1 METEVNGQANV
12 ESISTTSGQ
21 ENTQSQGEGTS
32 STTGAG
38 VQEASAT
45 GAGNDGAVSQG
56 TGTAE
61 AKQQAAPSFAPN
73 FKFKVKDKE
82 LEFDDFV
89 KPIVKTKDVEQKI
102 KDLYEKAHGLEEVKT
117 ARETFKTQAEEWK
130 GKFTT
135 VEQSLQTLGGY
146 VKKGDFGTF
155 FQALNIPKEKII
167 QYAIEELKYQELPA
181 DQKAAIDAQR
191 EQQHALEQT
200 GTQNQQLQQQ
210 MAQLVQQQATFE
222 LNQEFAKPDVASTI
236 AAYDT
241 RLGKAGAFKAEVIR
255 RGQYYEAV
263 HKISPPA
270 SQLVQEVLNLIGV
283 QAQAQQGTQASSN
296 ETPSQVVHNQQQKP
310 VISSFQG
317 GGAKS
322 PTRKVPS
329 SIDDLRKMRENLT
342 T

>member
-1 METEVNGQANV
+1 MELENGSTDVGSVPTEGQQEV
-12 ESISTTSGQ
+12 TQTT
-21 ENTQSQGEGTS
+21 GEGTQQA
-32 STTGAG
+32 TGAG
-38 VQEASAT
+38 VSEAKAT
-45 GAGNDGAVSQG
+45 GAGNDGTVPKG
-56 TGTAE
+56 TGEAE
-61 AKQQAAPSFAPN
+61 AKQQAAPAYAPN

-89 KPIVKTKDVEQKI
+89 KPIIKTKDVEQKL
-102 KDLYEKAHGLEEVKT
+102 KDLYEKAHGLEEVKA

-146 VKKGDFGTF
+146 VKKGDFRTF

-167 QYAIEELKYQELPA
+167 QYAIEELKYQELPPE
-181 DQKAAIDAQR
+181 QKAAIDAQR
-191 EQQHALEQT
+191 EREIALEQT
-200 GTQNQQLQQQ
+200 GSQNQQLQQQ

-222 LNQEFAKPDVASTI
+222 LTQELAKPDVASAMT
-236 AAYDT
+236 AYDT
-241 RLGKAGAFKAEVIR
+241 RLGQAGAFKAEVIR

-270 SQLVQEVLNLIGV
+270 SQLVQEILNLIGV
-283 QAQAQQGTQASSN
+283 QAQAQQGTQASST

-310 VISSFQG
+310 VISSFAG
-317 GGAKS
+317 SGAKS

-329 SIDDLRKMRENLT
+329 SIDDLRKMRQNLT